1 MAESLVGA
9 LKDVPSIFLMAK
21 VEGRGKR
28 AEGRGQKAKA
38 EGRG

>member
-28 AEGRGQKAKA
+28 AEGRRRKA